1 MSRAAGFI
9 LRLSSERREVFED
22 TYEEGIFAEPVA
34 EFSHSRNVPLLC
46 FILDDSNQITH
57 IALGKRG
64 RLAGTDLRR
73 LNLER
78 IFKLTNMVSVS
89 SIYERSPTTV
99 KKKLNEKLMNGGL
112 LPPKSFEALI
122 NILSEL
128 APESASILKRY
139 SEERIRRIEN
149 LSSKSKEA
157 LAEQKE
163 AVATALTIAGI
174 DRDELLGWDVN
185 TNKETSSFLDGL
197 EQARLREDPMVVND
211 LMNLPGYEIIKT
223 APYNSVVFEN
233 DQSKL
238 TVVLAN
244 RLPLEK
250 QLGTDLIY
258 YNETFSC
265 FLMIQ
270 YKAME
275 EEAGEFVYRFP
286 NQQLTEEIDRMKAVM
301 GELKKCAPNT
311 EADGY
316 RLSEN
321 PFFLKICPRIVFNP
335 DNVGLVKGMYLPLDY
350 WELLSEHP
358 SLVGPKGGRRL
369 SYRNVRRYFDN
380 SAFVTI
386 ASGGWVGTNIN
397 QSTVLQEAIRS
408 TLDSGRAVV
417 FAVNVEKDNRH
428 RVNG

>member
-9 LRLSSERREVFED
+9 VRLSFERQNTFE
-22 TYEEGIFAEPVA
+22 YAHEEGVFAEPVK

-46 FILDDSNQITH
+46 FIVDSSNVITH
-57 IALGKRG
+57 ISLGKRG

-73 LNLER
+73 LNLEK
-78 IFKLTNMVSVS
+78 IFKLENTP
-89 SIYERSPTTV
+89 SISQILNDAPSRV
-99 KKKLNEKLMNGGL
+99 KKKLEEKLTNGGL

-122 NILSEL
+122 QILRKLS
-128 APESASILKRY
+128 PESTQILQRY
-139 SEERIRRIEN
+139 SEQRIKRIEN
-149 LSSKSKEA
+149 LPLKVRES
-157 LAEQKE
+157 LGEQKE

-174 DRDELLGWDVN
+174 DRAELSGWDIVED
-185 TNKETSSFLDGL
+185 KETTSFLDGL
-197 EQARLREDPMVVND
+197 EKVRLREDPMVVND
-211 LMNLPGYEIIKT
+211 LINLPGHEIIKSALFT
-223 APYNSVVFEN
+223 SVVFEN
-233 DQSKL
+233 TQSKL

-265 FLMIQ
+265 FLMVQ

-275 EEAGEFVYRFP
+275 EESSEAVYRFP
-286 NQQLTEEIDRMKAVM
+286 NKQLTDEIDRMNSVLA
-301 GELKKCAPNT
+301 ELKKCAVNT

-321 PFFLKICPRIVFNP
+321 PFFLKICPRIVFDP

-350 WELLSEHP
+350 WNLISNHP
-358 SLVGPKGGRRL
+358 SLIGPKGGKRL
-369 SYRNVRRYFDN
+369 SYKNVRRYFDN

-386 ASGGWVGTNIN
+386 ASGGWVGTNIH
-397 QSTVLQEAIRS
+397 QSSVLEEAIKS
-408 TLDSGRAVV
+408 TLESGRAVV
-417 FAVNVEKDNRH
+417 FAVNIAKDARH
-428 RVNG
+428 RENG